1 MEYSVLGP
9 LEVRSDGQTIPI
21 GSAKQRAV
29 LAVLALEA
37 GRVVPVERLIDEL
50 WGDSPPATATTAL
63 QVYVSKLRKTLGDR
77 AIETRSPGYLLRC
90 SPDELDLRRFERL
103 TAEARDAEPERAA
116 ALLGEALALW
126 RGSALADVD
135 LPLESARLEELRLG
149 AQEQRI
155 DADLARGRSAELVG
169 ELEALVS
176 AHPLRE
182 PFRAQL
188 MLALYRA
195 GRQAEALEAY
205 RDARAA
211 LVEQLGI
218 EPSQRLQ
225 QLEQAILRQ
234 DATLTGAAAA
244 KKTVAATALFLDLGV
259 QGEIEV
265 VVDRAVATAVG
276 ELGRT
281 ADRVERGLADA
292 VLAVFVDA
300 DEAVSAAS
308 AVVQRLQSDFGASV
322 APRAGLATADVTLA
336 ERASGAAPVL
346 AARQVRIAKPGEVVV
361 GSRTAAAA
369 TAHRFR
375 RRGNCF
381 VVV

>member
-1 MEYSVLGP
+1 MEYAVLGP
-9 LEVRSDGQTIPI
+9 LEVRRGGQTLPI
-21 GSAKQRAV
+21 GSGKQRAV

-37 GRVVPVERLIDEL
+37 GRIVPVERLIDEL
-50 WGDSPPATATTAL
+50 WGDSPPPTATTAL
-63 QVYVSKLRKTLGDR
+63 QVYVSKLRKTLGDG
-77 AIETRSPGYLLRC
+77 AIETRAPGYVLRC
-90 SPDELDLRRFERL
+90 APDELDLRRFERL
-103 TAEARDAEPERAA
+103 TAEARGAEPERAS

-135 LPLESARLEELRLG
+135 LPLEAARLEELRLA

-195 GRQAEALEAY
+195 GRQAEALRAY

-234 DATLTGAAAA
+234 DAALTGAAE
-244 KKTVAATALFLDLGV
+244 KTMAATAVFLDLGI
-259 QGEIEV
+259 QGEIEMV
-265 VVDRAVATAVG
+265 ADRAVATAVD
-276 ELGRT
+276 ELGRR

-292 VLAVFVDA
+292 VLAVFGNA
-300 DEAVSAAS
+300 DDAVSAAT
-308 AVVQRLQSDFGASV
+308 AAVQRLQGDFGEAL
-322 APRAGLATADVTLA
+322 APRAGISTAEVTLA
-336 ERASGAAPVL
+336 DRATGAAPVL

>member
-9 LEVRSDGQTIPI
+9 LEVRSDGETIPI

-90 SPDELDLRRFERL
+90 APDELDLRRFERL
-103 TAEARDAEPERAA
+103 TAEARNAEPERAA

-135 LPLESARLEELRLG
+135 LPLESARLEELRLA

-169 ELEALVS
+169 ELETLVS

-234 DATLTGAAAA
+234 DATLTGAAE
-244 KKTVAATALFLDLGV
+244 KTVAATALFLDLGV

-292 VLAVFVDA
+292 VLAVFADA
-300 DEAVSAAS
+300 NVAISAATG
-308 AVVQRLQSDFGASV
+308 VVDRLQADYGAAV

-336 ERASGAAPVL
+336 DRASGAAPVL
-346 AARQVRIAKPGEVVV
+346 AARQVRIAKAGEVVV

-369 TAHRFR
+369 PAHRFR

-381 VVV
+381 VVVA

>member
-1 MEYSVLGP
+1 MLGP
-9 LEVRSDGQTIPI
+9 LEVRSDGRTIPI
-21 GSAKQRAV
+21 GSGKQRAV

-37 GRVVPVERLIDEL
+37 GRVVPVDRLIDEL
-50 WGDSPPATATTAL
+50 WGDTPPPTATTAL
-63 QVYVSKLRKTLGDR
+63 HVYVSKLRKALGEG
-77 AIETRSPGYLLRC
+77 AIETRPPGYVLRC
-90 SPDELDLRRFERL
+90 GPDELDLRRFERL
-103 TAEARDAEPERAA
+103 TAEARGAEPERAA
-116 ALLGEALALW
+116 ALLGEALSLW

-135 LPLESARLEELRLG
+135 LPLEAARLEELRLA
-149 AQEQRI
+149 AQEARI
-155 DADLARGRSAELVG
+155 DADLARGSAAELVP
-169 ELEALVS
+169 ELEALVA

-188 MLALYRA
+188 MLALYGA
-195 GRQAEALEAY
+195 GRQAEALDAY
-205 RDARAA
+205 RQARAA

-225 QLEQAILRQ
+225 RLEQAILRQ
-234 DATLTGAAAA
+234 DASLSRAGPAEKTL
-244 KKTVAATALFLDLGV
+244 AATAVFVDLGI
-259 QGEIEV
+259 QGEIEL
-265 VVDRAVATAVG
+265 VVDRAVATAVD

-292 VLAVFVDA
+292 VLAVFTDA
-300 DEAVSAAS
+300 DAAVSSAT
-308 AVVQRLQSDFGASV
+308 AVVARLQADFGASV
-322 APRAGLATADVTLA
+322 APRAGISTAEMTLSDRAT
-336 ERASGAAPVL
+336 GAAPVL